1 MRKTAV
7 QSDASKNKVAKLSY
21 QVCGPFRIVKC
32 TGQGSYLVRKLFK
45 TDSLEF
51 EFMATYLYS
60 LLPSLNP
67 CKLVSSV
74 DTKYLNQ
81 FYFPVTNSLIR
92 FLNIGCYNE
101 TWFDEPLRICEPL
114 FNNKYQALD
123 FPEPF
128 FTLLL
133 LYPIYILEKK
143 VPSSLLI
150 KTFDTNICSSSSPT
164 ILSKAL
170 SIWNGLF
177 LLNIPLEIIFS
188 RDCF

>member
-1 MRKTAV
+1 
-7 QSDASKNKVAKLSY
+7 
-21 QVCGPFRIVKC
+21 
-32 TGQGSYLVRKLFK
+32 
-45 TDSLEF
+45 
-51 EFMATYLYS
+51 MATYLYS

-74 DTKYLNQ
+74 DTRYLNQ
-81 FYFPVTNSLIR
+81 FYFPVTNPLSRL
-92 FLNIGCYNE
+92 LNIGCYNE

-114 FNNKYQALD
+114 FNNKHQALD
-123 FPEPF
+123 FPEPS

-170 SIWNGLF
+170 YIWNDLF
-177 LLNIPLEIIFS
+177 LLNIPLKIVFS